1 MHWPPH
7 GDHSDWCHTAK
18 VSGVCHYE
26 YFQYLLIYCDSY
38 MTPKKKNAIP
48 LCLPDDCD
56 LIDVTWTRMFE
67 RCPCPSLVICQHVFS
82 RLPVPSSSLCFHL
95 AQVLVEKI
103 ETRIGNFF
111 ALGVYQTILILYIL
125 TLQEYWNHEFHE
137 ASALPCSSQY

>member
-1 MHWPPH
+1 MET
-7 GDHSDWCHTAK
+7 TAI
-18 VSGVCHYE
+18 GVIQQKYQE
-26 YFQYLLIYCDSY
+26 YAIMSTFNTCIY
-38 MTPKKKNAIP
+38 TVIATWLQKNAIP

-111 ALGVYQTILILYIL
+111 ALGVYQTILNLYIL

>member
-1 MHWPPH
+1 MET
-7 GDHSDWCHTAK
+7 TAI
-18 VSGVCHYE
+18 GVIQQKYQE
-26 YFQYLLIYCDSY
+26 YAIMSTFNTCLYTVIATWLQ
-38 MTPKKKNAIP
+38 KKNSIP

-111 ALGVYQTILILYIL
+111 ALGVYQTILNLYIL